1 MRKLIRIFTVLVLSA
16 VTVQLSAQNI
26 SINGRVVDEAGVP
39 LIAVTVYEDGNTS
52 NGTVTDVDGNY
63 VLNVSSAKVS
73 LIFTCLGF
81 TDVKEM
87 VGLRKTINV
96 TLKEEKLSIDAAEVV
111 SVGYGTVSRRD
122 LTGSVSKVD
131 MGEMMKAPVVNF
143 DQALT
148 GKVAGVVVTT
158 SDGALGAEA
167 NITIRGNNSLTQSSA
182 PLYIIDGF
190 PTESSMATS
199 LNSADIESI
208 DILKDASAT
217 AIYGAR
223 GANGVI
229 VITTKQ
235 GTEGK
240 PKVNFSSSW
249 TVNTIANKMELMNGW
264 EFVELQNEKFLAGG
278 TNPYTKVSDADAA
291 LGITE
296 YGLDYYKYNPQMW
309 TDWQDKIYRTAL
321 AQNYNVSLSGGS
333 KEAGNRY
340 SVSLSATDQDGIIVN
355 SNFQR
360 YQGKINFQQKL
371 GKKVTVDLLANYS
384 RAITSGVTPT
394 NAQAASSATGWL
406 MYSVWGY
413 RPVKPVSQWLKDA
426 SGNYYNDWATEKP
439 IDDDAYNP
447 TQDYRFNPAMTVRNE
462 YRKTIVDYLNANAG
476 ITWEIIDDLKLK
488 VTGGYTVNSRRREEF
503 NGTETYTGYPGSS
516 SGKGI
521 NGGIYWNSKVTWV
534 NENTLTYTK
543 RFNRKHNFN
552 FLAGFTMQGE
562 TFDYKGT
569 YATQMTTETL
579 GLNGLHTGKYQTVTP
594 WQYDWTMMSGLLR
607 VNYNF
612 KYKYYLTASMRADG
626 SSKFPKANRW
636 GYFPSAGLSW
646 NINRED
652 WLKDKPWL
660 SNAKLRASWG
670 LTGNNRTTT
679 PYDYY
684 SQISTAPGSNQSFD
698 YVFNGQNIAGF
709 YPSNLENPDLKW
721 ETTEQWNVGIDFSV
735 FDSRI
740 KLTADWYL
748 KNTRDLLLEATIPA
762 SSGYTTAMM
771 NVGSMQNKG
780 LEFTL
785 ELVPIQKK
793 HFTWNMNFNIAMNRN
808 KVTALTKDEYSLS
821 RSVSW
826 DTHYNNQYAYITQV
840 GKPSGMMYG
849 FIYDGTYKDDD
860 FDGGQLKNGVAYMTS
875 VGKAKVA
882 PGDPKYRDINHDGLI
897 DDNDRTVIGC
907 GQPLHTGGFG
917 NTFNFYGFDV
927 NIFFSWSYGNDI
939 LNANRLYFE
948 NGNTNNTNQLK
959 TYTQRWT
966 ETNRTSDIPR
976 VNANGMVV
984 YSSRVI
990 EDGSFLRL
998 RNFTVG
1004 YTLPRKVLRKMHFDT
1019 MRVYVSGENL
1029 WTITGYSGPDPEV
1042 STRNSVLTPGFDWS
1056 AYPRAM
1062 GVTAGLSFT
1071 F

>member
-1 MRKLIRIFTVLVLSA
+1 MRKITSLFAVLVTFLA
-16 VTVQLSAQNI
+16 SAQLYAQTLTVT
-26 SINGRVVDEAGVP
+26 GRVVDESGQP
-39 LIAVTVYEDGNTS
+39 LIAVTVFEDGNTS
-52 NGTVTDVDGNY
+52 NGTMTDIDGNY
-63 VLNVSSAKVS
+63 SLNVSSAKATVVFS
-73 LIFTCLGF
+73 CLGF
-81 TDVKEM
+81 AEVKEV
-87 VGLRKTINV
+87 VGLRKSINV
-96 TLKEEKLSIDAAEVV
+96 TLAEEKLSIDAAEVV
-111 SVGYGTVSRRD
+111 SVGYGSVSRRD

-131 MGEMMKAPVVNF
+131 MGEIMKAPVVNF

-190 PTESSMATS
+190 PTESSMATA

-235 GTEGK
+235 GVEGK

-249 TVNTIANKMELMNGW
+249 TVSSIANKAELMDGY
-264 EFVELQNEKFLAGG
+264 EFVQLQNEIITIGGG
-278 TNPYTKVSDADAA
+278 TNSYLKPSEEDLAA
-291 LGITE
+291 GIE
-296 YGLDYYKYNPQMW
+296 SYSLNDYKNTAHW
-309 TDWQDKIYRTAL
+309 NDWQDAIYRTSL
-321 AQNYNVSLSGGS
+321 SQNYNISLSGGS

-340 SVSLSATDQDGIIVN
+340 NASFSATDQDGIIVN

-384 RAITSGVTPT
+384 RAITNGITPT
-394 NAQAASSATGWL
+394 DAQQSSSATGWL
-406 MYSVWGY
+406 IYSVWGY
-413 RPVKPVSQWLKDA
+413 RPVRPKSQWGAGEDVMDELTDSESA
-426 SGNYYNDWATEKP
+426 NAN
-439 IDDDAYNP
+439 
-447 TQDYRFNPAMTVRNE
+447 DYRFNPAKTVRNE

-476 ITWEIIDDLKLK
+476 ITWEIIEDLKLK
-488 VTGGYTVNSRRREEF
+488 VTGGYTINKCRREEF
-503 NGTETYTGYPGSS
+503 NGTQTYTGYEGSP

-521 NGGIYWNSKVTWV
+521 NGGIYWWDKRTWL

-562 TFDYKGT
+562 TYDYQGT
-569 YATQMTTETL
+569 SVTQMTTESL
-579 GLNGLHTGKYQTVTP
+579 GLNGLHTGSYQTVTP
-594 WQYDWTMMSGLLR
+594 WQYDWTMMSGLFR
-607 VNYNF
+607 VNYNY
-612 KYKYYLTASMRADG
+612 KYKYYVTASMRADG
-626 SSKFPKANRW
+626 SSKFPAGNRW

-652 WLKDKPWL
+652 WLKDKTWL
-660 SNAKLRASWG
+660 SNAKFRASWG

-684 SQISTAPGSNQSFD
+684 SQISTLPGNNDSYD
-698 YVFNGQNIAGF
+698 YVFNGTNVSGY
-709 YPSNLENPDLKW
+709 YPSNMANNNLKW
-721 ETTEQWNVGIDFSV
+721 ETTEQWNVGLDFSV
-735 FDSRI
+735 LDSRI
-740 KLTADWYL
+740 KITADWYL
-748 KNTRDLLLEATIPA
+748 KNTRDLLLQATIPA
-762 SSGYTTAMM
+762 SSGYTSAML
-771 NVGSMQNKG
+771 NVGSMQNQG
-780 LEFTL
+780 FEVTL
-785 ELVPIQKK
+785 DLVPIQKK
-793 HFTWNMNFNIAMNRN
+793 NFTWNMNFNIALNRN
-808 KVTALTKDEYSLS
+808 KVTALTNDQYSLM

-826 DTHYNNQYAYITQV
+826 EQKFNSQFPYITQV

-849 FIYDGTYKDDD
+849 FIYEGTYKDED
-860 FDGGQLKNGVAYMTS
+860 FNGVVLKDGVPYMTS
-875 VGKAKVA
+875 IGQDKVK
-882 PGDPKYRDINHDGLI
+882 PGDPKYRDINHDGI
-897 DDNDRTVIGC
+897 VDDNDRTVIGC

-917 NTFNFYGFDV
+917 NTFNFYGFDL
-927 NIFFSWSYGNDI
+927 NIFFSWSYGNDV

-948 NGNTNNTNQLK
+948 NGSTTNLNQLK
-959 TYTQRWT
+959 TYTLRWT
-966 ETNRTSDIPR
+966 ENNRNSDIPR
-976 VNANGMVV
+976 VRAEGMFV
-984 YSSRVI
+984 YSSRVV
-990 EDGSFLRL
+990 EDASFLRL
-998 RNFTVG
+998 RNVTLG
-1004 YTLPRKVLRKMHFDT
+1004 YTLPRKALRKMHFDT
-1019 MRVYVSGENL
+1019 MRVYISGENL
-1029 WTITGYSGPDPEV
+1029 WTLTGYSGPDPEV

>member
-1 MRKLIRIFTVLVLSA
+1 MQKLSGFFAALLMLLGTITM
-16 VTVQLSAQNI
+16 SAQNL
-26 SINGRVVDEAGVP
+26 SVTGRVVDASGEP
-39 LIAVTVYEDGNTS
+39 LIAVTVYEDGNTA
-52 NGTVTDVDGNY
+52 NGTMTDIDGNY
-63 VLNVSSAKVS
+63 TLNVSSAKATIVFS
-73 LIFTCLGF
+73 CLGF
-81 TDVKEM
+81 AEIKET
-87 VGLRKTINV
+87 VGLRKTINA
-96 TLKEEKLSIDAAEVV
+96 TLKEETLSIDAAEVV
-111 SVGYGTVSRRD
+111 SVGYGTVARRD

-131 MGEMMKAPVVNF
+131 MGEIMKAPVVNF

-158 SDGALGAEA
+158 SDGAVGSEA

-190 PTESSMATS
+190 PTESSMAAS

-240 PKVNFSSSW
+240 PKVNFSASW
-249 TVNTIANKMELMNGW
+249 AMNRIANKVDLMNGA
-264 EFVELQNEKFLAGG
+264 EFVELQNEIFE
-278 TNPYTKVSDADAA
+278 AA
-291 LGITE
+291 LGTNTYLKPSVADEQAGIKT
-296 YGLDYYKYNPQMW
+296 YTLDDYDNPAMW
-309 TDWQDKIYRTAL
+309 NDWQDQIYRTAFV
-321 AQNYNVSLSGGS
+321 QNYNISVSGGS

-340 SVSLSATDQDGIIVN
+340 NISLSATDQDGIIVK

-360 YQGKINFQQKL
+360 YQGKINFQQKF
-371 GKKVTVDLLANYS
+371 GKKVTLDVLANYS

-394 NAQAASSATGWL
+394 DAQASSSATGWL

-413 RPVKPVSQWLKDA
+413 RPVKPKAQWQKDEN
-426 SGNYYNDWATEKP
+426 GNYINNDVDFAV
-439 IDDDAYNP
+439 DDEVAGAA
-447 TQDYRFNPAMTVRNE
+447 DYRFNPAKTVRNE

-476 ITWEIIDDLKLK
+476 LTWEIIDDLKLK
-488 VTGGYTVNSRRREEF
+488 VTAGYTINKRRREEF
-503 NGTETYTGYPGSS
+503 NGSETYTGNPKSS

-521 NGGIYWNSKVTWV
+521 NGGIYWYNKTSWV

-543 RFNRKHNFN
+543 RFNRKHNFQ

-562 TFDYKGT
+562 TYDYKGT
-569 YATQMTTETL
+569 AATQMTNEAL

-594 WQYDWTMMSGLLR
+594 WQYDWTMMSGLFRL
-607 VNYNF
+607 NYNY

-626 SSKFPKANRW
+626 SSKFPAHNRW
-636 GYFPSAGLSW
+636 GYFPSVGTSW
-646 NINRED
+646 NINREE
-652 WLKDKPWL
+652 WLKDKQWL

-684 SQISTAPGSNQSFD
+684 AQITTLPGNLNSND
-698 YVFNGQNIAGF
+698 YVFGGTPISGYA
-709 YPSNLENPDLKW
+709 PSNMENNNLKW
-721 ETTEQWNVGIDFSV
+721 ETTEQWNVGLDFSV
-735 FDSRI
+735 FESRI
-740 KLTADWYL
+740 KFTADWYL
-748 KNTRDLLLEATIPA
+748 KNTRDLLLQATLPA
-762 SSGYTTAMM
+762 SSAYTSAML
-771 NVGSMQNKG
+771 NIGSMQNQG
-780 LEFTL
+780 CEFTL

-793 HFTWNMNFNIAMNRN
+793 NFTWNMNFNIALNRN
-808 KVTALTKDEYSLS
+808 KVTALTNDQYSLF

-826 DTHYNNQYAYITQV
+826 DQKFNSQDAYITQV

-849 FIYDGTYKDDD
+849 FIYEGTYKEED
-860 FDGGQLKNGVAYMTS
+860 FNGTYLKDEIPSLTTVTRTDI
-875 VGKAKVA
+875 K
-882 PGDPKYRDINHDGLI
+882 PGDPKYRDINKDGVV
-897 DDNDRTVIGC
+897 DDNDRTIIGC

-948 NGNTNNTNQLK
+948 SGLSKHTNQFSSYK
-959 TYTQRWT
+959 NRWT
-966 ETNRTSDIPR
+966 PDNNRSDIPR
-976 VNANGMVV
+976 VVANGMTV
-984 YSSRVI
+984 YSSRVV

-1019 MRVYVSGENL
+1019 MRVYVSGDNL
-1029 WTITGYSGPDPEV
+1029 WTLTNYSGPDPEV

-1056 AYPRAM
+1056 AYPRAWAL
-1062 GVTAGLSFT
+1062 TAGLSFT

>member
-1 MRKLIRIFTVLVLSA
+1 MQKLTSLVLA
-16 VTVQLSAQNI
+16 FLMMLGATDLFAQGLTVK
-26 SINGRVVDEAGVP
+26 GRVVDQSGEP
-39 LIAVTVYEDGNTS
+39 LIAVTVFEDGKPT
-52 NGTVTDVDGNY
+52 NGTMTDLDGNY
-63 VLNVSSAKVS
+63 TLSVSSAKAVIVYS
-73 LIFTCLGF
+73 CLGF
-81 TDVKEM
+81 AEVKET
-87 VGLRKTINV
+87 VGLRKEINV
-96 TLKEEKLSIDAAEVV
+96 TLAEEKLSIDAAEVV
-111 SVGYGTVSRRD
+111 SVGYGSVTRRD

-131 MGEMMKAPVVNF
+131 MGEILKAPVTNF

-158 SDGALGAEA
+158 SDGALGSEA

-190 PTESSMATS
+190 PTESSMATA

-235 GTEGK
+235 GVEGK

-249 TVNTIANKMELMNGW
+249 TVSHIANKADLMNGY
-264 EFVELQNEKFLAGG
+264 EFVELQNEIYGLSGN
-278 TNPYTKVSDADAA
+278 TNAYLKPSDEHSAS
-291 LGITE
+291 GITTYKLE
-296 YGLDYYKYNPQMW
+296 DYLDQSQWN
-309 TDWQDKIYRTAL
+309 DWQDNIYRTSIS
-321 AQNYNVSLSGGS
+321 QNYNFSISGGS

-340 SVSLSATDQDGIIVN
+340 NISMSVVDQNGIIVK

-360 YQGKINFQQKL
+360 YQGKVNFQQKL
-371 GKKVTVDLLANYS
+371 GKKVTLDFMANYS
-384 RAITSGVTPT
+384 RAITNGVTPT
-394 NAQAASSATGWL
+394 NAQQSSSATGWL
-406 MYSVWGY
+406 IYSVWGY
-413 RPVKPVSQWLKDA
+413 RPVKPKAQWGVSGDMVDEMIDA
-426 SGNYYNDWATEKP
+426 DVASSN
-439 IDDDAYNP
+439 
-447 TQDYRFNPAMTVRNE
+447 DYRFNPAMTVRNE
-462 YRKTIVDYLNANAG
+462 YRKTIVDYLNASG
-476 ITWEIIDDLKLK
+476 GLTWDIIENLKLK
-488 VTGGYTVNSRRREEF
+488 ITGGYTLNKRRREEF
-503 NGTETYTGYPGSS
+503 NGTQTYTGYEGSP

-521 NGGIYWNSKVTWV
+521 NGGIYWNDKLSWV
-534 NENTLTYTK
+534 NDNTLTYTK
-543 RFNRKHNFN
+543 RFNRKHNFT
-552 FLAGFTMQGE
+552 FLAGFTLSGE

-569 YATQMTTETL
+569 YATQMTTEAL
-579 GLNGLHTGKYQTVTP
+579 GLNGLHTGSYQTVTP
-594 WQYDWTMMSGLLR
+594 WQYDWTMMSGFFR

-612 KYKYYLTASMRADG
+612 KYKYYVTASFRADG
-626 SSKFPKANRW
+626 SSKFPKNNRW

-679 PYDYY
+679 PYDFY
-684 SQISTAPGSNQSFD
+684 SQIATLPGNPDSYD
-698 YVFNGQNIAGF
+698 YVFDGNIVSGY
-709 YPSNLENPDLKW
+709 YPSNMSNDNLKW
-721 ETTEQWNVGIDFSV
+721 ETTEQYNVGLDFSV

-748 KNTRDLLLEATIPA
+748 KNTRDLLLQATIPA
-762 SSGYTTAMM
+762 SSGYTSAML
-771 NVGSMQNKG
+771 NVGSMQNMG
-780 LEFTL
+780 YEVTL
-785 ELVPIQKK
+785 DLVPVQKK
-793 HFTWNMNFNIAMNRN
+793 NFTWNMNFNIAINRN
-808 KVTALTKDEYSLS
+808 KVTALTNDQYSLL

-826 DTHYNNQYAYITQV
+826 DQRFNAQYPYITQV

-849 FIYDGTYKDDD
+849 FIYEGTYKPDE
-860 FDGGQLKNGVAYMTS
+860 FNGGVSLKDGIPYMTS
-875 VGKAKVA
+875 VGQDRVR
-882 PGDPKYRDINHDGLI
+882 PGDPKYRDINKDGLI

-917 NTFNFYGFDV
+917 NTFNFYGFDL
-927 NIFFSWSYGNDI
+927 NLFFSWSYGNDVI
-939 LNANRLYFE
+939 NANRLYFE
-948 NGNTNNTNQLK
+948 NGSISNTNQLK
-959 TYTQRWT
+959 SYTKRWT
-966 ETNRTSDIPR
+966 ESNPTSDIPR
-976 VNANGMVV
+976 VGADIASMFV
-984 YSSRVI
+984 YSSRVV
-990 EDGSFLRL
+990 EDASFLRL
-998 RNFTVG
+998 RNVTLG

-1019 MRVYVSGENL
+1019 MRFYISGENL
-1029 WTITGYSGPDPEV
+1029 WTLTKYSGPDPEV